1 MLYVKLKKMILF
13 ALVAFLAS
21 SILFATNSFAA
32 ETTGVFSDLT
42 QKGAQ
47 IFMGMREII
56 YAVAGFGI
64 MAVAIGGFFGNFN
77 WKWLGAIIIGLMVIA
92 STAGIINYMVE
103 STVITPDMIT
113 DTLIS
118 GNDSELK

>member
-1 MLYVKLKKMILF
+1 MLYIKLKKMMFWIG
-13 ALVAFLAS
+13 VAFLTS
-21 SILFATNSFAA
+21 SILFATDSLAVS
-32 ETTGVFSDLT
+32 GGLFSDLT
-42 QKGAQ
+42 NKGAE

-64 MAVAIGGFFGNFN
+64 MAIAIGGFFGNFN

-118 GNDSELK
+118 ADDSNL

>member
-1 MLYVKLKKMILF
+1 MLYIKLKKITLF
-13 ALVAFLAS
+13 ALVAFIAS

-32 ETTGVFSDLT
+32 GTLFSDLT
-42 QKGAQ
+42 SKGAE
-47 IFMGMREII
+47 IFTGMKEII

-64 MAVAIGGFFGNFN
+64 VAIAIGGFFGNFN

-103 STVITPDMIT
+103 KTVITSDMIT

-118 GNDSELK
+118 GNDSGLKK

>member
-21 SILFATNSFAA
+21 SILFATNSYAA
-32 ETTGVFSDLT
+32 DGLFSDLT
-42 QKGAQ
+42 SKGAE

-64 MAVAIGGFFGNFN
+64 MAVAIGGFFGNFT

-103 STVITPDMIT
+103 STVITPAMIK
-113 DTLIS
+113 DTLVS
-118 GNDSELK
+118 GNDSGLK

>member
-21 SILFATNSFAA
+21 SILFATNSYAA
-32 ETTGVFSDLT
+32 DGLFSDLT
-42 QKGAQ
+42 SKGAE

-77 WKWLGAIIIGLMVIA
+77 WKWLAAIIIGLMVIA

-103 STVITPDMIT
+103 STVITPAMIK
-113 DTLIS
+113 DTLVS
-118 GNDSELK
+118 GNDSGLK

>member
-1 MLYVKLKKMILF
+1 MLYVKLKKIIIF

-21 SILFATNSFAA
+21 SILFATNSQAA
-32 ETTGVFSDLT
+32 LFGDLT
-42 QKGAQ
+42 SKGAE
-47 IFMGMREII
+47 IFTGMREII

-64 MAVAIGGFFGNFN
+64 VAIAIGGFFGNFN

-103 STVITPDMIT
+103 DTVITPGMIT

-118 GNDSELK
+118 GNDSGLAKK

>member
-1 MLYVKLKKMILF
+1 MLYVKLKKIIIF

-21 SILFATNSFAA
+21 SILFATNSYAA
-32 ETTGVFSDLT
+32 LFEDLT
-42 QKGAQ
+42 SKGAK
-47 IFMGMREII
+47 GMREII

-64 MAVAIGGFFGNFN
+64 VAIAIGGFFGNFN

-92 STAGIINYMVE
+92 LTAGIINYMVE
-103 STVITPDMIT
+103 ETVITPAMIT

-118 GNDSELK
+118 GNDSGLAK

>member
-21 SILFATNSFAA
+21 SILFATNSYAA
-32 ETTGVFSDLT
+32 DGLFSDLT
-42 QKGAQ
+42 SKGAE

-103 STVITPDMIT
+103 STVITPDMIK
-113 DTLIS
+113 DTLVS
-118 GNDSELK
+118 GNDSGLK